1 MMTEQVHTV
10 HLVKYAE
17 ALRAA
22 RGLVLFR
29 RILKDPICLVMVRFL
44 EAVTTPAQPDEILDA
59 FGELFFLLSEKVEEA
74 GEPVGD
80 AWQNFL
86 LNRIL
91 YDDNAFSRGAAA
103 ASFEKLGISLRAA
116 AEGDL
121 RKLQTLHRV
130 DAVAARETVLFLLGE
145 GQAPVGGLPVWEDI
159 AGCDHHPVPLEN
171 RLGREIKAAFCNLGD
186 WGRCLEELAGYY
198 RQAGAGL
205 FGQYGAF
212 RWVSPGGCLEGI
224 AEPDA
229 ICFEELIGY
238 QSQRQEVAANTERF
252 LAGLPANNLLLY
264 GDRGTGKSSTIK
276 ALLSHY
282 GGRGLR
288 LVEISKNV
296 LGEFPSIIRQ
306 LRERPQRFIL
316 FVDDLSFEESEVGYK
331 ELKSVLEGSLE
342 SRPSNVLIYA
352 TSNRRHLV
360 RERFS
365 DREPVSGQDGD
376 VRGNDTIQEKL
387 SLADRFGVTIL
398 FTTPDRAL
406 YLDIVRGL
414 AQQRGLSLEDGEL
427 ERRALLWEAW
437 QNGRS
442 GRTARQFI
450 DHISGEPG

>member
-1 MMTEQVHTV
+1 MISEEMQPV
-10 HLVKYAE
+10 HLTKYAE

-29 RILKDPICLVMVRFL
+29 RILNDTTCLAMVRFL
-44 EAVTTPAQPDEILDA
+44 EAITKPARPDEILDA
-59 FGELFFLLSEKVEEA
+59 YGELFFLLAEKAEEA

-91 YDDNAFSRGAAA
+91 YGDNAFSRGAAA
-103 ASFEKLGISLRAA
+103 ASFEKLGVSLRVA

-121 RKLQTLHRV
+121 RRLQTLHRV
-130 DAVAARETVLFLLGE
+130 DAVTARETVLYLLGE
-145 GQAPVGGLPVWEDI
+145 GQAPAGGVPVWEDI
-159 AGCDHHPVPLEN
+159 TVRDHRSVPLER
-171 RLGREIKAAFCNLGD
+171 RLGREIKALFCNSDD

-205 FGQYGAF
+205 FGQYVAF
-212 RWVSPGGCLEGI
+212 RWVSPGGYLEGI

-229 ICFEELIGY
+229 IRFEELIGY
-238 QSQRQEVAANTERF
+238 QSQRQELAANTERF

-264 GDRGTGKSSTIK
+264 GDRGTGKSSTVK
-276 ALLSHY
+276 ALLNQY

-288 LVEISKNV
+288 LVEVSKSV

-316 FVDDLSFEESEVGYK
+316 FADDLSFEESEVGYK
-331 ELKSVLEGSLE
+331 ELKAVLEGSLE
-342 SRPSNVLIYA
+342 SRPTNVLIYA

-414 AQQRGLSLEDGEL
+414 AQQRSLSLEDSEL

-450 DHISGEPG
+450 DHISGELG